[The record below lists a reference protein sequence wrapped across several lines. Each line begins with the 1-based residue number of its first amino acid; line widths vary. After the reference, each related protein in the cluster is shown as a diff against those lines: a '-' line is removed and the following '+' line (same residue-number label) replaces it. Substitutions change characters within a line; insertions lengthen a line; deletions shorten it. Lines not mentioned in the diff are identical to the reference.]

1 MRHQTDIGMTRSFS
15 IAACFDRDLHW
26 EQLEHPTPL
35 KVGADVEVKNIEFS
49 VKLYQCD
56 GRLYV
61 SGINVHKFKNNKGR
75 CNEYAL
81 VEKALKHDLEK
92 LKPSIFTKNGISVPE
107 GYPDGKF

>member
-1 MRHQTDIGMTRSFS
+1 MTRSFS

-26 EQLEHPTPL
+26 EQLEHLSPL
-35 KVGADVEVKNIEFS
+35 KVGIGVEVKDIEFS

-61 SGINVHKFKNNKGR
+61 SGINVHKFKVGKGK
-75 CNEYAL
+75 CNEYTL
-81 VEKALKHDLEK
+81 VEKALKRDLEK

-107 GYPDGKF
+107 GYPDGRF

>member
-1 MRHQTDIGMTRSFS
+1 MMRSFS

-35 KVGADVEVKNIEFS
+35 KVGTGVEVKDIEFS

-61 SGINVHKFKNNKGR
+61 SGIHVHKFEKSKGK
-75 CNEYAL
+75 CNEYVL
-81 VEKALKHDLEK
+81 VEKALKRDLEK
-92 LKPSIFTKNGISVPE
+92 MKPSTFTKAGLSVPE